1 MKYKVKGI
9 TDIWRL
15 WIKEFSNINRV
26 LLIFLLMGIFSSCG
40 GKTEYKLI
48 EAHWY
53 QNGEFISRNIYDG
66 LLTIDEDNIY
76 MEANGKRRERMN
88 ILEKKN
94 SLGGTRYKILD
105 EDGYVGTLKT
115 KWFSNEIE
123 VTDNEG
129 NNYYYT
135 IK

>member
-1 MKYKVKGI
+1 
-9 TDIWRL
+9 
-15 WIKEFSNINRV
+15 
-26 LLIFLLMGIFSSCG
+26 
-40 GKTEYKLI
+40 
-48 EAHWY
+48 
-53 QNGEFISRNIYDG
+53 
-66 LLTIDEDNIY
+66 

-88 ILEKKN
+88 ILEKKI

>member
-1 MKYKVKGI
+1 
-9 TDIWRL
+9 
-15 WIKEFSNINRV
+15 
-26 LLIFLLMGIFSSCG
+26 
-40 GKTEYKLI
+40 
-48 EAHWY
+48 
-53 QNGEFISRNIYDG
+53 
-66 LLTIDEDNIY
+66 
-76 MEANGKRRERMN
+76 MN
-88 ILEKKN
+88 ILEKKI